1 MKNNEQLKKF
11 IKNIGFDRTLQCL
24 IETLDDSIHNDNVN
38 SIWKI
43 KVMEYLEQAYDMYMS
58 GNKDSLYENA

>member
-24 IETLDDSIHNDNVN
+24 IEALDDSIHNDNVTP
-38 SIWKI
+38 IWKL
-43 KVMEYLEQAYDMYMS
+43 KVVEHLEQAYDVYMS